1 MDELE
6 LNLPKK
12 ALVNKFIAKTK
23 FYDKATLGKKLK
35 EEFID
40 KIQKITWKYKLA
52 EDTIGIEKTDSVI
65 EIQVFQIELKEQVIP
80 KNVLKLIDKFIPY
93 PILYQFIYKN
103 NFAYGINLKNSDIGH
118 DYYFS
123 DWNIAIKFDFNAI
136 NLEKLYQKLIQA
148 FIDDDIKQQGD
159 FETVITTDQQ
169 IKRLESEIQALGS
182 KVKREKQFN
191 RQLELNK
198 ILQEKQKQMDNIKG
212 ESNGNRHSTITNY

>member
-1 MDELE
+1 MHDLE
-6 LNLPKK
+6 LNLPKN

-52 EDTIGIEKTDSVI
+52 EDTIGIVKTSSVI

-93 PILYQFIYKN
+93 PILYQFVYKD
-103 NFAYGINLKNSDIGH
+103 NFAYGINLKNSDLGY

-123 DWNIAIKFDFNAI
+123 DWNTPIKFDFNAI

-169 IKRLESEIQALGS
+169 IKRLESEIQTLDS
-182 KVKREKQFN
+182 KIKREKQFN
-191 RQLELNK
+191 RQVEWNK
-198 ILQEKQKQMDNIKG
+198 TLQKTKDQLQTIKG
-212 ESNGNRHSTITNY
+212 SKL

>member
-52 EDTIGIEKTDSVI
+52 EDTIGIEKTSSVI
-65 EIQVFQIELKEQVIP
+65 EIQIFQVELKERLIP
-80 KNVLKLIDKFIPY
+80 KNVLKLIDRFIPY
-93 PILYQFIYKN
+93 PILYQFIYKDS
-103 NFAYGINLKNSDIGH
+103 FAYGINLKNSDLGQN
-118 DYYFS
+118 YYFS
-123 DWNIAIKFDFNAI
+123 DWNSPIRFDFNAI

-148 FIDDDIKQQGD
+148 FIADEIKQQGD
-159 FETVITTDQQ
+159 FEAVISTDKQ
-169 IKRLESEIQALGS
+169 IKQLEHEIEALDS
-182 KVKREKQFN
+182 KIKREKQFN
-191 RQLELNK
+191 RKVELNK
-198 ILQEKQKQMDNIKG
+198 TLLKTKDQLQTIKG
-212 ESNGNRHSTITNY
+212 SQL

>member
-1 MDELE
+1 MDEQE
-6 LNLPKK
+6 LNLPKE

-23 FYDKATLGKKLK
+23 FYDKAALSTKLK
-35 EEFID
+35 NEFIN
-40 KIQKITWKYKLA
+40 KIQKITWRYKLA

-65 EIQVFQIELKEQVIP
+65 EIQVFQVELKEQVIP

-103 NFAYGINLKNSDIGH
+103 NFAYGINLKNSELGH

-123 DWNIAIKFDFNAI
+123 DWNTAIKFDFNAI

-148 FIDDDIKQQGD
+148 FIDDDIKEQGD

-169 IKRLESEIQALGS
+169 IKRLESEIQTLDS
-182 KVKREKQFN
+182 KIKREKQFN
-191 RQLELNK
+191 RQVELNK
-198 ILQEKQKQMDNIKG
+198 ILLEKQKQIDNIKG
-212 ESNGNRHSTITNY
+212 GSNGNRHSTITN